1 MALVEVFSL
10 RNKLPF
16 YWRLTTSFD
25 NEFETPNELDFEF
38 TILDGLLST
47 VRTPELLESL
57 TKVYSLDYNIGYIQ
71 EDYDIAQPF
80 VEDFRKFLFKYS
92 DQLNPKA
99 NVLEI
104 GCGGAV
110 LLKELK
116 DSGLNCVGVDPSPT
130 ALRASEKYGFELVP
144 SFFDSSAFSA
154 KFDLIFHSDVLEH
167 SFDPMEFI
175 SDQRKILNRD
185 GIIVVSVPDAT
196 ENIKHGD
203 ISIAMHQHLQYFSAD
218 SLRALMMNS
227 GFEILEI
234 RTAGYGGSLY
244 CAARKIDHTKGN
256 IQLGHLDLKTPLPNF
271 QDSVNRFIQLLSHME
286 GNIGF
291 YVPLRTL
298 PYLCASGID
307 MKNCNFRFFD
317 DTAHWHGCHFDGTA
331 IPIENFQDIV
341 KNPPDII
348 FIMSLTFEKPIK
360 EKLLEHFGSQIRLIT
375 LRDVLT
381 IE

>member
-16 YWRLTTSFD
+16 YWRLTSSFE
-25 NEFETPNELDFEF
+25 NEFETPNVLDFKF

-92 DQLNPKA
+92 NQLNPKA

-144 SFFDSSAFSA
+144 SFFDSSAFSF

-175 SDQRKILNRD
+175 SDQRKILNKD
-185 GIIVVSVPDAT
+185 GIIIISVPDAT
-196 ENIKHGD
+196 ENIKYGD
-203 ISIAMHQHLQYFSAD
+203 ISMAMHQHLQYFSAD

-244 CAARKIDHTKGN
+244 CAARKIDHKKGKT
-256 IQLGHLDLKTPLPNF
+256 QLDHLDLKTTLPNF
-271 QDSVNRFIQLLSHME
+271 QDSVNRFSQLLSHME
-286 GNIGF
+286 GDIGF
-291 YVPLRTL
+291 YVPLRTM
-298 PYLCASGID
+298 PYLCAAGID
-307 MKNCNFRFFD
+307 MMNCNFRFFD

-360 EKLLEHFGSQIRLIT
+360 QKLLEHFGSQIRLIT

>member
-25 NEFETPNELDFEF
+25 NEFETPNVLDFEF
-38 TILDGLLST
+38 TVLDGLLST

-80 VEDFRKFLFKYS
+80 VEDFRKFLFKYT

-110 LLKELK
+110 LLTELK
-116 DSGLNCVGVDPSPT
+116 DSGLNCVGVDPSPI
-130 ALRASEKYGFELVP
+130 ALRASEKYGFDLVP
-144 SFFDSSAFSA
+144 GFFDSSAFLA

-175 SDQRKILNRD
+175 SEQRKILNKD
-185 GIIVVSVPDAT
+185 GIIVISVPDAT
-196 ENIKHGD
+196 ENIKYGD
-203 ISIAMHQHLQYFSAD
+203 ISMAMHQHLQYFSAD
-218 SLRALMMNS
+218 SLRALMMNC

-244 CAARKIDHTKGN
+244 CAARKIDHTQGN
-256 IQLGHLDLKTPLPNF
+256 TQLGHNDLTTTLPNF
-271 QDSVNRFIQLLSHME
+271 QDSVNRFSQLLSHME
-286 GNIGF
+286 GEIGF

-298 PYLCASGID
+298 PYLCAAGKD
-307 MKNCNFRFFD
+307 MMNCNYRFFD

-360 EKLLEHFGSQIRLIT
+360 QKLLEHFGSQIRLIT